1 VTNPYNSYSAQS
13 TARASATKTTAT
25 YVDVIGKMKISEL
38 WKQRFR
44 LVEKAGGTE
53 MPFMGDLEPEELLQ
67 LYGNG
72 LAFAFGPFYYYALGM
87 QRQAV
92 GFGACWLALFGF
104 CALTGWWVGL
114 ISLGGLLAL
123 ASSIRAN
130 VSYYAKRVLHAD
142 RWL

>member
-1 VTNPYNSYSAQS
+1 MTDPYNTYARSS
-13 TARASATKTTAT
+13 ARAYAKTETHE
-25 YVDVIGKMKISEL
+25 DVIAKLKISEL
-38 WKQRFR
+38 WKKRFR

-72 LAFAFGPFYYYALGM
+72 PAFAFGPVYYFALGM
-87 QRQAV
+87 QRQAL
-92 GFGACWLALFGF
+92 GFGACWLALLAF